1 MGGIMYVRGIRG
13 ATSVEQDTREEIHA
27 ATKELLIKMVAE
39 NKIAIEDIASV
50 FFTVT
55 PDLIADFPAY
65 AARELGWTKVPLI
78 CMKEIE
84 VPNSLPMCVRVL
96 IHVNTTKTQEEVR
109 HIYLRKAQNLRADL
123 K

>member
-1 MGGIMYVRGIRG
+1 MANYVRGIRG
-13 ATSVEQDTREEIHA
+13 AISVEEDTSKAIHE
-27 ATKELLIKMVAE
+27 ATKELLIKMVEE
-39 NKIAIEDIASV
+39 NQIVIDDIASV

-65 AARELGWTKVPLI
+65 AARELLGWTNVPLI

-84 VPNSLPMCVRVL
+84 VPNSLPKCVRVL
-96 IHVNTTKTQEEVR
+96 IQINTTKGLDDIKHV
-109 HIYLRKAQNLRADL
+109 YLGKAKSLRTDL